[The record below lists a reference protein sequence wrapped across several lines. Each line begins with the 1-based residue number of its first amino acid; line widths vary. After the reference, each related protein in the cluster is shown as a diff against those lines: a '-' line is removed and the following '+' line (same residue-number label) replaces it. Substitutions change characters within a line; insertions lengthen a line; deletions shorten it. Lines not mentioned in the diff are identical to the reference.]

1 MDTLPGSTE
10 SELRDRLAVERAT
23 LESLSDGVVTI
34 NPDGRIQALNPA
46 GALLLGVAATP
57 GATLR
62 DLLPEDGGGDDFMD
76 ALLAPVTGE
85 PAPALVDFTRNGQ
98 RRRFRLSA
106 RAHRL
111 TAGGD
116 SGRLVVTA
124 SFTDVT
130 ELERLAASEAAL
142 VAQLRDQHKQ
152 LQDAY
157 RKLEGSAERLKTN
170 AKLLQYARGA
180 ATLGVFALFMGAGFY
195 AWTHT
200 RDGLLGSGGEAAA
213 GEDSITLA
221 ARPVSARIA
230 VVGALDAG
238 AQVSVVGPFDGL
250 VRERRF
256 RYGGAVE
263 RDEVLL
269 RMDTA
274 AVEVALREARSALI
288 RAQQRVE
295 ELRTWSTGF
304 EVARARRGL
313 AQGELEAGD
322 LRTRVGSSAALLTR
336 GIIPAEEHRNLLQQ
350 QRNQLLQLAA
360 ARQDL
365 DATLARGNP
374 ETARIAGFELANAE
388 VKVRDLEADVAA
400 AEIHAP
406 VSGVV
411 LLPPQPEGGRRAE
424 TMETGS
430 RVTRGQTMLVIGDLE
445 SFQVRA
451 QVDEID
457 VGKLRIGQAVQV
469 TGDAFSGVTLAGRVA
484 SVAAQASAEGNA
496 RTGLPSFAVTIEI
509 GGISAEDRR
518 RLAVGMSASLSIITY
533 DNPTAFVVPPQAVRE
548 AGDQRVVRLRPR
560 GGDIREVPVTIGIAQ
575 PEGVEIRGELREG
588 DVIVMGR

>member
-1 MDTLPGSTE
+1 MDTLPTPLE
-10 SELRDRLAVERAT
+10 SELRDRLEVQRAT
-23 LESLSDGVVTI
+23 LESLSDGVLTI

-46 GALLLGVAATP
+46 GAALLGVEAAP

-62 DLLPEDGGGDDFMD
+62 DILPDDGGADEFVD

-85 PAPALVDFTRNGQ
+85 PSPPLVDFTRHGE
-98 RRRFRLSA
+98 RRRFRMAA

-116 SGRLVVTA
+116 AGRLMVTA

-130 ELERLAASEAAL
+130 ELERLAGSEAAL
-142 VAQLRDQHKQ
+142 AAQLRDQHNK
-152 LQDAY
+152 LQTAY
-157 RKLEGSAERLKTN
+157 RELEGSADRLKTH
-170 AKLLQYARGA
+170 ARLLQLARIG
-180 ATLGVFALFMGAGFY
+180 ATLGVFTLFMGAGVY
-195 AWTHT
+195 AWMHA
-200 RDGLLGSGGEAAA
+200 RGGLQGGDAALASGQ
-213 GEDSITLA
+213 DSVILA

-230 VVGALDAG
+230 VVGALDAR

-263 RDEVLL
+263 RGEVLL
-269 RMDTA
+269 RVDVA
-274 AVEVALREARSALI
+274 AVEVSLREARSALI

-295 ELRTWSTGF
+295 ELRSWANGF
-304 EVARARRGL
+304 EVSRTRRAL
-313 AQGELEAGD
+313 AAAELEAGD
-322 LRTRVGSSAALLTR
+322 LRTRAGASAALLAR

-350 QRNQLLQLAA
+350 KRNQTLQMQA

-365 DATLARGNP
+365 DATLARGDA

-388 VKVRDLEADVAA
+388 VKVRDLEADIAA
-400 AEIHAP
+400 ATIHAP

-424 TMETGS
+424 TVEVGS
-430 RVTRGQTMLVIGDLE
+430 RINRGQTMLVIGDLE

-469 TGDAFSGVTLAGRVA
+469 TGDAFSDVQLTGRVA

-509 GGISAEDRR
+509 GGITAEQRP

-533 DNPTAFVVPPQAVRE
+533 DNPAAFVVPPTAVRE
-548 AGDQRVVRLRPR
+548 AGSGRIVRLRNGR
-560 GGDIREVPVTIGIAQ
+560 DVPITIGIAQ

-588 DVIVMGR
+588 DVVMLR

>member
-1 MDTLPGSTE
+1 MDILPTPSE
-10 SELRDRLAVERAT
+10 SELRDRLEVQRAT
-23 LESLSDGVVTI
+23 LESLSDGVLTI

-46 GALLLGVAATP
+46 GAALLGVEAAP

-62 DLLPEDGGGDDFMD
+62 DILPDDGGADEFMD

-85 PAPALVDFTRNGQ
+85 PAPPLVDFTRHGE
-98 RRRFRLSA
+98 RRRFRIAA

-116 SGRLVVTA
+116 AGRLVVTA

-130 ELERLAASEAAL
+130 ELERLASSEAGLA
-142 VAQLRDQHKQ
+142 AQLRDQHNK
-152 LQDAY
+152 LQTAY
-157 RKLEGSAERLKTN
+157 RELEGSADRLKTH
-170 AKLLQYARGA
+170 ARLLQLARIG
-180 ATLGVFALFMGAGFY
+180 ATLGVFILFMGAGVY
-195 AWTHT
+195 AWMHA
-200 RDGLLGSGGEAAA
+200 RSGLQGGGAALPS
-213 GEDSITLA
+213 GEDSVTLA
-221 ARPVSARIA
+221 ARPVTARIA

-263 RDEVLL
+263 RGEVLL
-269 RMDTA
+269 RVDVA
-274 AVEVALREARSALI
+274 AVEVSLREARSALI

-295 ELRTWSTGF
+295 ELRSWANGF
-304 EVARARRGL
+304 EVSRTRRAL
-313 AQGELEAGD
+313 AAAELEAGD
-322 LRTRVGSSAALLTR
+322 LRTRAGASAALLAR

-350 QRNQLLQLAA
+350 QRNQTLQMQA

-365 DATLARGNP
+365 DATLARGDA

-388 VKVRDLEADVAA
+388 VKVRDLEADIAA
-400 AEIHAP
+400 ATIHAP

-424 TMETGS
+424 TVEVGS
-430 RVTRGQTMLVIGDLE
+430 RINRGQTMLVIGDLE

-457 VGKLRIGQAVQV
+457 VSKLRIGQAVQV
-469 TGDAFSGVTLAGRVA
+469 TGDAFSDVQLTGRVA

-509 GGISAEDRR
+509 GGITAEQRP
-518 RLAVGMSASLSIITY
+518 RLAVGMSASLSIITH
-533 DNPTAFVVPPQAVRE
+533 DNPAAFVVPPTAVRE
-548 AGDQRVVRLRPR
+548 AGNGRIVRLRNGR
-560 GGDIREVPVTIGIAQ
+560 DVPITIGIAQ

-588 DVIVMGR
+588 DVVMLR

>member
-1 MDTLPGSTE
+1 MDTLPTPLE
-10 SELRDRLAVERAT
+10 SELRDRLEVQRAT
-23 LESLSDGVVTI
+23 LESLSDGVLTI

-46 GALLLGVAATP
+46 GAALLGVEAAP

-62 DLLPEDGGGDDFMD
+62 DILPDDGGADEFMD

-85 PAPALVDFTRNGQ
+85 PAPPLVDFTRHGE
-98 RRRFRLSA
+98 RRRFRIAA

-116 SGRLVVTA
+116 AGRLVVTA

-130 ELERLAASEAAL
+130 ELERLAGSEAAL
-142 VAQLRDQHKQ
+142 ATQLRDQHNK
-152 LQDAY
+152 LQTAY
-157 RKLEGSAERLKTN
+157 RELEGSADRLKTH
-170 AKLLQYARGA
+170 ARLLQLARIG
-180 ATLGVFALFMGAGFY
+180 ATLGVFILFMGAGVY
-195 AWTHT
+195 AWMHA
-200 RDGLLGSGGEAAA
+200 RSGLQGGGAALPS
-213 GEDSITLA
+213 GEDSVTLA
-221 ARPVSARIA
+221 ARPVTARIA

-263 RDEVLL
+263 RGEVLL
-269 RMDTA
+269 RVDVA
-274 AVEVALREARSALI
+274 AVEVSLREARSALI

-295 ELRTWSTGF
+295 ELRSWANGF
-304 EVARARRGL
+304 EVSRTRRAL
-313 AQGELEAGD
+313 AAAELEAGD
-322 LRTRVGSSAALLTR
+322 LRTRAGASAALLAR

-350 QRNQLLQLAA
+350 QRNQTLQMQA

-365 DATLARGNP
+365 DATLARGDA

-388 VKVRDLEADVAA
+388 VKVRDLEADIAA
-400 AEIHAP
+400 ATIHAP

-424 TMETGS
+424 TVEVGS
-430 RVTRGQTMLVIGDLE
+430 RINRGQTMLVIGDLE

-469 TGDAFSGVTLAGRVA
+469 TGDAFSDVQLTGRVA

-509 GGISAEDRR
+509 GGITAEQRP

-533 DNPTAFVVPPQAVRE
+533 DNPAAFVVPPTAVRE
-548 AGDQRVVRLRPR
+548 AGNGRIVRLRNGR
-560 GGDIREVPVTIGIAQ
+560 DVPITIGIAQ

-588 DVIVMGR
+588 DVVMLR

>member
-1 MDTLPGSTE
+1 MDTLPTPLE
-10 SELRDRLAVERAT
+10 SELRDRLEVQRAT
-23 LESLSDGVVTI
+23 LESLSDGVLTI

-46 GALLLGVAATP
+46 GAALLGVEAAP

-62 DLLPEDGGGDDFMD
+62 DILPDDGGADEFMD

-85 PAPALVDFTRNGQ
+85 PAPPLVDFTRHGE
-98 RRRFRLSA
+98 RRRFRIAA

-116 SGRLVVTA
+116 AGRLVVTA

-130 ELERLAASEAAL
+130 ELERLAGSEAAL
-142 VAQLRDQHKQ
+142 AAQLRDQHNK
-152 LQDAY
+152 LQTAY
-157 RKLEGSAERLKTN
+157 RELEGSADRLKTH
-170 AKLLQYARGA
+170 ARLLQLARIG
-180 ATLGVFALFMGAGFY
+180 ATLGVFILFMGAGVY
-195 AWTHT
+195 AWMHA
-200 RDGLLGSGGEAAA
+200 RSGLQGGGAALPS
-213 GEDSITLA
+213 GEDSVTLA
-221 ARPVSARIA
+221 ARPVTARIA

-263 RDEVLL
+263 RGEVLL
-269 RMDTA
+269 RVDVA
-274 AVEVALREARSALI
+274 AVEVSLREARSALI

-295 ELRTWSTGF
+295 ELRSWANGF
-304 EVARARRGL
+304 EVSRTRRAL
-313 AQGELEAGD
+313 AAAELEAGD
-322 LRTRVGSSAALLTR
+322 LRTRAGASAALLAR

-350 QRNQLLQLAA
+350 QRNQTLQMQA

-365 DATLARGNP
+365 DATLARGDA

-388 VKVRDLEADVAA
+388 VKVRDLEADIAA
-400 AEIHAP
+400 ATIHAP

-411 LLPPQPEGGRRAE
+411 LLPPQPEGGRWAE
-424 TMETGS
+424 TVEVGS
-430 RVTRGQTMLVIGDLE
+430 RINRGQTMLVIGDLE

-457 VGKLRIGQAVQV
+457 VSKLRIGQAVQV
-469 TGDAFSGVTLAGRVA
+469 TGDAFSDVQLTGRVA

-509 GGISAEDRR
+509 GGITDEQRP

-533 DNPTAFVVPPQAVRE
+533 DNPAAFVVPPTAVRE
-548 AGDQRVVRLRPR
+548 AGGGRIVRLRNGR
-560 GGDIREVPVTIGIAQ
+560 DVPITIGIAQ

-588 DVIVMGR
+588 DVVMLR

>member
-1 MDTLPGSTE
+1 MDTVPAPPD
-10 SELRDRLAVERAT
+10 SELRDLLEVGRAT
-23 LESLSDGVVTI
+23 LESLSDGVITI
-34 NPDGRIQALNPA
+34 NPDGRIRALNPA
-46 GALLLGVAATP
+46 GAALLGVEAAQIGAP

-62 DLLPEDGGGDDFMD
+62 DILPDDGGADGFLD
-76 ALLAPVTGE
+76 ALLAPVAGE
-85 PAPALVDFTRNGQ
+85 PAPGVVDFTRHGQ
-98 RRRFRLSA
+98 RRRFRLAA

-111 TAGGD
+111 SAGGD
-116 SGRLVVTA
+116 VGRLVVTA

-130 ELERLAASEAAL
+130 ELERLVESEAAL
-142 VAQLRDQHKQ
+142 AAQLREQHQK
-152 LQDAY
+152 LQTAY
-157 RKLEGSAERLKTN
+157 RELEGSAERLKTN
-170 AKLLQYARGA
+170 ARLLQFARIG
-180 ATLGVFALFMGAGFY
+180 ATLGVFMLFMGAGLY
-195 AWTHT
+195 AWTQA
-200 RDGLLGSGGEAAA
+200 RDGLLGGGGDVTT

-221 ARPVSARIA
+221 PRPVTARIA

-263 RDEVLL
+263 RGEVLL

-295 ELRTWSTGF
+295 ELRGWANGF
-304 EVARARRGL
+304 EVSRTRRSV
-313 AQGELEAGD
+313 AAAELEAGD
-322 LRTRVGSSAALLTR
+322 LRTRVGASAALLAR

-350 QRNQLLQLAA
+350 QRNQLLQMQA

-365 DATLARGNP
+365 EATLARGDA
-374 ETARIAGFELANAE
+374 ETGRIAGFELANAE

-400 AEIHAP
+400 ANIHAP

-411 LLPPQPEGGRRAE
+411 LLPPQPEGGRRTE
-424 TMETGS
+424 TIETGS
-430 RVTRGQTMLVIGDLE
+430 RVSRGQTMLVIGDLE

-457 VGKLRIGQAVQV
+457 VGKLRIGQPVQV
-469 TGDAFSGVTLAGRVA
+469 TGDAFSDITLTGRVA
-484 SVAAQASAEGNA
+484 SVAAQASAEGNS

-509 GGISAEDRR
+509 SGITAEQRR
-518 RLAVGMSASLSIITY
+518 RLAVGMSASLAIITY
-533 DNPTAFVVPPQAVRE
+533 DNPAAFVVPPVAVRE
-548 AGDQRVVRLRPR
+548 AGDGRVVRLRN
-560 GGDIREVPVTIGIAQ
+560 GREVPVTIGIAQ

-588 DVIVMGR
+588 DVVVLAR

>member
-1 MDTLPGSTE
+1 MDNVPPNTE
-10 SELRDRLAVERAT
+10 QELRDRLAVERAT
-23 LESLSDGVVTI
+23 LESLSDGVITI

-46 GALLLGVAATP
+46 GAALLGLEATP

-62 DLLPEDGGGDDFMD
+62 DILPDDGGADAFMD

-85 PAPALVDFTRNGQ
+85 PAPDLIDFTRAGE
-98 RRRFRLSA
+98 RRRFRLAA

-111 TAGGD
+111 TAGSD
-116 SGRLVVTA
+116 AGRLVVTA

-130 ELERLAASEAAL
+130 ELERLAESEATLARR
-142 VAQLRDQHKQ
+142 LREQHTE
-152 LQDAY
+152 LQTAY
-157 RKLEGSAERLKTN
+157 LELEGSSERLRTN
-170 AKLLQYARGA
+170 ARLLQFARIA
-180 ATLGVFALFMGAGFY
+180 ATLGVFILFMGAGFY
-195 AWTHT
+195 AWTQS
-200 RDGLLGSGGEAAA
+200 RSGLLGGSAPVPEGR
-213 GEDSITLA
+213 DSVTLS
-221 ARPVSARIA
+221 ARPVSSRIA
-230 VVGALDAG
+230 VIGALDAG

-263 RDEVLL
+263 RGGLLL

-274 AVEVALREARSALI
+274 AVEVSLREARSALI

-295 ELRTWSTGF
+295 ELRTWANGF
-304 EVARARRGL
+304 EVSRTRRAL
-313 AQGELEAGD
+313 AAAELESGD
-322 LRTRVGSSAALLTR
+322 LRTRVGASAALLAR

-350 QRNQLLQLAA
+350 QRNQGLQMQA

-365 DATLARGNP
+365 DATMARGDA

-400 AEIHAP
+400 ADISAP

-424 TMETGS
+424 TVEVGS
-430 RVTRGQTMLVIGDLE
+430 RISRGQTMLVIGDLE

-457 VGKLRIGQAVQV
+457 VGKLRIGQPVQV
-469 TGDAFSGVTLAGRVA
+469 TGDAFSDVQLTGRVA
-484 SVAAQASAEGNA
+484 SVAAQASSEGNS

-509 GGISAEDRR
+509 GGITAEQRR

-533 DNPTAFVVPPQAVRE
+533 DNPAAFVVPPQAVRE
-548 AGDQRVVRLRPR
+548 AADGRVVRLRNGR
-560 GGDIREVPVTIGIAQ
+560 QVPVTIGIAQ

-588 DVIVMGR
+588 DVVVLQ

>member
-1 MDTLPGSTE
+1 MDSIPTPPE
-10 SELRDRLAVERAT
+10 QEMRDRLEVQRAT
-23 LESLSDGVVTI
+23 LESLSEGVLTI
-34 NPDGRIQALNPA
+34 NPDGLIQALNPA
-46 GALLLGVAATP
+46 GAALLGVEATH

-62 DLLPEDGGGDDFMD
+62 DILPDDGGADAFMD
-76 ALLAPVTGE
+76 AVLAPVTGE
-85 PAPALVDFTRNGQ
+85 PAPAAVDFTRHGEL
-98 RRRFRLSA
+98 RRFRLAA

-116 SGRLVVTA
+116 AGRLVVTA

-130 ELERLAASEAAL
+130 ELERLAQSEAAL
-142 VAQLRDQHKQ
+142 ARQLREQHQK
-152 LQDAY
+152 LQSAY
-157 RKLEGSAERLKTN
+157 LQLEGTAERLRTN
-170 AKLLQYARGA
+170 ARLLQLARIG
-180 ATLGVFALFMGAGFY
+180 ATLGVFSLFMGAGFY
-195 AWTHT
+195 AWTHS
-200 RDGLLGSGGEAAA
+200 RDGLLGAGGQAAA

-221 ARPVSARIA
+221 ARPVTARIA

-263 RDEVLL
+263 RGEALL

-274 AVEVALREARSALI
+274 SVEVSLREARSALI

-295 ELRTWSTGF
+295 ELRGWTNGF
-304 EVARARRGL
+304 EVSRARRAL
-313 AQGELEAGD
+313 AQAELEGGD
-322 LRTRVGSSAALLTR
+322 LRTRVGASAALLAR
-336 GIIPAEEHRNLLQQ
+336 GIIPAEEHRNLVQQ
-350 QRNQLLQLAA
+350 QRNQALQMAA

-365 DATLARGNP
+365 DATLARGDA
-374 ETARIAGFELANAE
+374 ETMRIAGFELANAE

-424 TMETGS
+424 TVEVGS
-430 RVTRGQTMLVIGDLE
+430 RVNRGQTMLVIGDLE

-457 VGKLRIGQAVQV
+457 VGKLRIGQEVQV
-469 TGDAFSGVTLAGRVA
+469 TGDAFSDVQLSGRVA
-484 SVAAQASAEGNA
+484 SVAAQASAEGNS
-496 RTGLPSFAVTIEI
+496 RTGLPSFAVTIQI
-509 GGISAEDRR
+509 AGITPEQRR

-533 DNPTAFVVPPQAVRE
+533 DNPSAFVVPPMAVRE
-548 AGDQRVVRLRPR
+548 AGDGRVVRLRS
-560 GGDIREVPVTIGIAQ
+560 GREVPVTIGIAQ

-588 DVIVMGR
+588 DVIVLSR

>member
-1 MDTLPGSTE
+1 MDTLPTPLE
-10 SELRDRLAVERAT
+10 SELRDRLEVQRAT
-23 LESLSDGVVTI
+23 LESLSDGVLTI

-46 GALLLGVAATP
+46 GAALLGVEAAP

-62 DLLPEDGGGDDFMD
+62 DILPDDGGADEFMD

-85 PAPALVDFTRNGQ
+85 PAPPLVDFTRHGE
-98 RRRFRLSA
+98 RRRFRIAA

-116 SGRLVVTA
+116 AGRLVVTA

-130 ELERLAASEAAL
+130 ELERLASSEAGLA
-142 VAQLRDQHKQ
+142 AQLRDQHNK
-152 LQDAY
+152 LQTAY
-157 RKLEGSAERLKTN
+157 RELEGSADRLKTH
-170 AKLLQYARGA
+170 ARLLQLARIG
-180 ATLGVFALFMGAGFY
+180 ATLGVFILFMGAGVY
-195 AWTHT
+195 AWMHA
-200 RDGLLGSGGEAAA
+200 RSGLQGGGAALPS
-213 GEDSITLA
+213 GEDSVTLA
-221 ARPVSARIA
+221 ARPVTARIA

-263 RDEVLL
+263 RGEVLL
-269 RMDTA
+269 RVDVA
-274 AVEVALREARSALI
+274 AVEVSLREARSALI

-295 ELRTWSTGF
+295 ELRSWANGF
-304 EVARARRGL
+304 EVSRTRRAL
-313 AQGELEAGD
+313 AAAELEAGD
-322 LRTRVGSSAALLTR
+322 LRTRAGASAALLAR

-350 QRNQLLQLAA
+350 QRNQTLQMQA

-365 DATLARGNP
+365 DATLARGDA

-388 VKVRDLEADVAA
+388 VKVRDLEADIAA
-400 AEIHAP
+400 ATIHAP

-424 TMETGS
+424 TVEVGS
-430 RVTRGQTMLVIGDLE
+430 RINRGQTMLVIGDLE

-469 TGDAFSGVTLAGRVA
+469 TGDAFSDVQLTGRVA

-509 GGISAEDRR
+509 GGITAEQRP

-533 DNPTAFVVPPQAVRE
+533 DNPAAFVVPPTAVRE
-548 AGDQRVVRLRPR
+548 AGNGRIVRLRNGR
-560 GGDIREVPVTIGIAQ
+560 DVPITIGIAQ

-588 DVIVMGR
+588 DVVMLR

>member
-1 MDTLPGSTE
+1 
-10 SELRDRLAVERAT
+10 VI
-23 LESLSDGVVTI
+23 TI

-46 GALLLGVAATP
+46 GAALLGVEAAPGATP
-57 GATLR
+57 GAPTGATPGAPLGATPGAPLGATLR
-62 DLLPEDGGGDDFMD
+62 DILPDDGGADDFMD

-85 PAPALVDFTRNGQ
+85 PAPAVVDYTRHGE
-98 RRRFRLSA
+98 RRRFRLAA

-130 ELERLAASEAAL
+130 ELERLADSEAAL
-142 VAQLRDQHKQ
+142 AAQLREQHQK
-152 LQDAY
+152 LQTAY
-157 RKLEGSAERLKTN
+157 LELEGSAERLRTN
-170 AKLLQYARGA
+170 ARLLQLARIG
-180 ATLGVFALFMGAGFY
+180 ATLGVFVLFMGAGLY
-195 AWTHT
+195 AWTHA
-200 RDGLLGSGGEAAA
+200 RDGLMGSGGAELAA
-213 GEDSITLA
+213 GEDSITLI

-263 RDEVLL
+263 RGEVLL

-274 AVEVALREARSALI
+274 AVEVTLREARSALI

-295 ELRTWSTGF
+295 ELRTWANGF
-304 EVARARRGL
+304 EVARARR
-313 AQGELEAGD
+313 AVAAAELEAGD
-322 LRTRVGSSAALLTR
+322 LRTRVGASAALLAR
-336 GIIPAEEHRNLLQQ
+336 GIIPAEEHRNLMQQ
-350 QRNQLLQLAA
+350 QRNQSLQMQA

-365 DATLARGNP
+365 EATMARGDA

-388 VKVRDLEADVAA
+388 VKVRDLEADLGA

-411 LLPPQPEGGRRAE
+411 LLPPPAEGGRRPE
-424 TMETGS
+424 TVEVGS
-430 RVTRGQTMLVIGDLE
+430 RITRGQTMLVIGDLE
-445 SFQVRA
+445 TFQVRA

-469 TGDAFSGVTLAGRVA
+469 TGDAFSDVTLTGRVA
-484 SVAAQASAEGNA
+484 SVAAQASAEGNS
-496 RTGLPSFAVTIEI
+496 RTGLPSFGVTIEI
-509 GGISAEDRR
+509 GGITAEQRR
-518 RLAVGMSASLSIITY
+518 RLAVGMSASLAIITY
-533 DNPTAFVVPPQAVRE
+533 DNPAGFVVPPVAVRE
-548 AGDQRVVRLRPR
+548 AGEGRIVRLRHGR
-560 GGDIREVPVTIGIAQ
+560 DVPVTIGIAQ
-575 PEGVEIRGELREG
+575 PEGIEIRGELREG
-588 DVIVMGR
+588 DVIVLAQ

>member
-1 MDTLPGSTE
+1 MDTLPTPLE
-10 SELRDRLAVERAT
+10 SELRDRLEVQRAT
-23 LESLSDGVVTI
+23 LESLSDGVLTI

-46 GALLLGVAATP
+46 GAALLGVEAAP

-62 DLLPEDGGGDDFMD
+62 DILPDDGGADEFMD

-85 PAPALVDFTRNGQ
+85 PAPPLVDFTRHGE
-98 RRRFRLSA
+98 RRRFRIAA

-116 SGRLVVTA
+116 AGRLVVTA

-130 ELERLAASEAAL
+130 ELERLAGSEAAL
-142 VAQLRDQHKQ
+142 AAQLRDQHNK
-152 LQDAY
+152 LQTAY
-157 RKLEGSAERLKTN
+157 RELEGSADRLKTH
-170 AKLLQYARGA
+170 ARLLQLARIG
-180 ATLGVFALFMGAGFY
+180 ATLGVFILFMGAGVY
-195 AWTHT
+195 AWMHA
-200 RDGLLGSGGEAAA
+200 RSGLQGGGAALPS
-213 GEDSITLA
+213 GEDSVTLA
-221 ARPVSARIA
+221 ARPVTARIA

-263 RDEVLL
+263 RGEVLL
-269 RMDTA
+269 RVDVA
-274 AVEVALREARSALI
+274 AVEVSLREARSALI

-295 ELRTWSTGF
+295 ELRSWANGF
-304 EVARARRGL
+304 EVSRTRRAL
-313 AQGELEAGD
+313 AAAELEAGD
-322 LRTRVGSSAALLTR
+322 LRTRAGASAALLAR

-350 QRNQLLQLAA
+350 QRNQTLQMQA

-365 DATLARGNP
+365 DATLARGDA

-388 VKVRDLEADVAA
+388 VKVRDLEADIAA
-400 AEIHAP
+400 ATIHAP

-424 TMETGS
+424 TVEVGS
-430 RVTRGQTMLVIGDLE
+430 RINRGQTMLVIGDLE

-469 TGDAFSGVTLAGRVA
+469 TGDAFSDVQLTGRVA

-509 GGISAEDRR
+509 GGITDEQRP

-533 DNPTAFVVPPQAVRE
+533 DNPAAFVVPPTAVRE
-548 AGDQRVVRLRPR
+548 AGNGRIVRLRNGR
-560 GGDIREVPVTIGIAQ
+560 DVPITIGIAQ

-588 DVIVMGR
+588 DVVMLR

>member
-1 MDTLPGSTE
+1 MDTLPTPSE
-10 SELRDRLAVERAT
+10 SELRDRLEVQRAT
-23 LESLSDGVVTI
+23 LESLSDGVLTI

-46 GALLLGVAATP
+46 GAALLGVEAAP

-62 DLLPEDGGGDDFMD
+62 DILPDDGGADEFMD

-85 PAPALVDFTRNGQ
+85 PAPPLVDFTRHGE
-98 RRRFRLSA
+98 RRRFRMAA

-116 SGRLVVTA
+116 AGRLVVTA

-130 ELERLAASEAAL
+130 ELERLAGSEAAL
-142 VAQLRDQHKQ
+142 AAQLRDQHNK
-152 LQDAY
+152 LQTAY
-157 RKLEGSAERLKTN
+157 RELEGSADRLKTH
-170 AKLLQYARGA
+170 ARLLQLARIG
-180 ATLGVFALFMGAGFY
+180 ATLGVFILFMGAGVY
-195 AWTHT
+195 AWMHA
-200 RDGLLGSGGEAAA
+200 RSGLQGGDGALAS
-213 GEDSITLA
+213 GEDSVILA
-221 ARPVSARIA
+221 ARPVTARIA

-263 RDEVLL
+263 RGEVLL
-269 RMDTA
+269 RVDVA
-274 AVEVALREARSALI
+274 AVEVSLREARSALI

-295 ELRTWSTGF
+295 ELRSWANGF
-304 EVARARRGL
+304 EVSRTRRAL
-313 AQGELEAGD
+313 AAAELEAGD
-322 LRTRVGSSAALLTR
+322 LRTRAGASAALLAR

-350 QRNQLLQLAA
+350 QRNQTLQMQA

-365 DATLARGNP
+365 DATLARGDA

-388 VKVRDLEADVAA
+388 VKVRDLEADIAA
-400 AEIHAP
+400 ATIHAP

-424 TMETGS
+424 TVEVGS
-430 RVTRGQTMLVIGDLE
+430 RINRGQTMLVIGDLE

-457 VGKLRIGQAVQV
+457 VSKLRIGQAVQV
-469 TGDAFSGVTLAGRVA
+469 TGDAFSDVQLTGRVA

-509 GGISAEDRR
+509 GGITDEQRP

-533 DNPTAFVVPPQAVRE
+533 DNPAAFVVPPTAVRE
-548 AGDQRVVRLRPR
+548 AGNGRIVRLRNGR
-560 GGDIREVPVTIGIAQ
+560 DVPITIGIAQ

-588 DVIVMGR
+588 DVVMLR